1 MPRKPLAA
9 AVKHGP
15 AFVGA
20 TPPEIAATEIA
31 IHEAQSAQALAAS
44 QHDAAVR
51 AVAHQL
57 GYQLPA
63 DCTDPDLIQRDISA
77 NMRRSVEACLEVGR
91 GLAVLKQACVHG
103 NFLAR
108 LEVLGLDRKVAAKFM
123 QAATKFSNVSST
135 RHLAEA
141 IGNQTKLFE
150 LLVLDDDQVEELELT
165 GQTGELS
172 LDDIASMSVKELRAA
187 LREER
192 AERATVE
199 KMLADKRE
207 EVDAVKRAKA
217 RLELRT
223 AAWDERVDAFKGEI
237 GERQKLLD
245 RLVGAHL
252 EAVTALDVWY
262 TQEVCAAPDY
272 DPEVDAPMP
281 AAVQTVLLTLAD
293 AIERTARLVGALQ
306 NELET
311 RFGADIEDA
320 RRYLLREPGAQ
331 DAELDAA

>member
-15 AFVGA
+15 EFVGA

-31 IHEAQSAQALAAS
+31 IHEAQSAQALAVS

-51 AVAHQL
+51 TLAHQL

-108 LEVLGLDRKVAAKFM
+108 LEVLGIEGSVARRFM
-123 QAATKFSNVSST
+123 QTAVKFSKRAST
-135 RHLAEA
+135 HVLTDAA
-141 IGNQTKLFE
+141 GTQSKLFE
-150 LLVLDDDQVEELELT
+150 LLILDDEQIEELELV

-172 LDDIASMSVKELRAA
+172 LDDIATMSVKELRAA

-237 GERQKLLD
+237 GDRQKLLD

-281 AAVQTVLLTLAD
+281 AAVQTVLLTLSD

-320 RRYLLREPGAQ
+320 RRYLLREPG
-331 DAELDAA
+331 ELDVA